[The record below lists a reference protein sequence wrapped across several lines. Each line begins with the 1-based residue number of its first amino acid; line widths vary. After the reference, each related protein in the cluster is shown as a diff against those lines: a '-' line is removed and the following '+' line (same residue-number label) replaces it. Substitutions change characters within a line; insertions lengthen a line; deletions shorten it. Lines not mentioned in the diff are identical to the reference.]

1 MYFGKFKV
9 VLFCF
14 VLFCLICFVL
24 FVLSYFFVLF
34 DCLFFFFFFHGSFRE
49 VSFVLTPKISD
60 VFSKGVVDLAE
71 EANKLMLEQ
80 IQDPNKVT
88 CNVIMI
94 DFAMQQ
100 TVNAIIQLND

>member
-14 VLFCLICFVL
+14 VLFCLFCLIFLFCLIVCF
-24 FVLSYFFVLF
+24 FFV
-34 DCLFFFFFFHGSFRE
+34 FHGSFRE